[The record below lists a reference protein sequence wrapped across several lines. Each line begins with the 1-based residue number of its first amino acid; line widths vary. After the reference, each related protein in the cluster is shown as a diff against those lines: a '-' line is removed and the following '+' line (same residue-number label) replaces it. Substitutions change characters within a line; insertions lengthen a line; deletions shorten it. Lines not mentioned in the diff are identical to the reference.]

1 MRPGGGKAKGASFER
16 EVCVALSLWVS
27 DGASEDLFWRSA
39 MSGGRSTRGAKAGKD
54 LRRQA
59 GDISAVSAEGCS
71 LTDRFYIEC
80 KHVKDLGIASF
91 FLKRTGPLAKFWHV
105 AMTEAILHRKQPM
118 LIARQNLMPAFVLTY
133 IDDPLIQGEVQF
145 MDCQLILLSTMLA
158 RKYAAP
164 IQQ

>member
-1 MRPGGGKAKGASFER
+1 
-16 EVCVALSLWVS
+16 
-27 DGASEDLFWRSA
+27 